1 MTDQAAMTLALA
13 EAVKGLGRTHPNPAV
28 GAVVVKGGRVIAT
41 GFHARA
47 GEPHAEAVALK
58 QAGRRARGATLYVT
72 LEPCDHHG
80 RTPPCT
86 EAIVAAGVTRVVY
99 ASTDPNPLVDGK
111 GARRLRAAGVAVKG
125 GVLAAE
131 AEALNRP
138 FFKAMRTG
146 LPWVTLKAG
155 ITLDGKLATASGS
168 SKWITSAAS
177 REAAHHLRDLS
188 DAILVGAGTVEADD
202 PRLTTRL
209 PGGRSA
215 VRVVLDPALR
225 LGPRAALAD
234 TREARTIVV
243 TAADLAS
250 PRAKA
255 LAARGV
261 ELWRAP
267 APRGRFALRPLLRR
281 LAKAGLLHVLVEG
294 GAQVHGA
301 FLSAGLFDELVLFV
315 APSVFGHAALTWTGG
330 LLAKTPAK
338 ALRFEGLHAE
348 RVGDDLMVT
357 ARRRAAS
364 SAR

>member
-1 MTDQAAMTLALA
+1 MTDAEAMTIALGQA
-13 EAVKGLGRTHPNPAV
+13 LKGLGRTHPNPAV
-28 GAVVVKGGRVIAT
+28 GAALVKGGRVIAT

-47 GEPHAEAVALK
+47 GEPHAEALALRA
-58 QAGRRARGATLYVT
+58 AGRAARGATLYVT

-86 EAIVAAGVTRVVY
+86 EAIIAAGVKRVVF

-111 GARRLRAAGVAVKG
+111 GARRLRAAGLAVTAH
-125 GVLAAE
+125 VLQDE

-155 ITLDGKLATASGS
+155 VTLDGKVATASGR

-177 REAAHHLRDLS
+177 RTAAHHLRDLA
-188 DAILVGAGTVEADD
+188 DVIVVGANTVVADD
-202 PRLTTRL
+202 PRLTTRV
-209 PGGRSA
+209 PGGRNPA
-215 VRVVLDPALR
+215 RLVLDATLR
-225 LGPRAALAD
+225 TSPRAALAD
-234 TREARTIVV
+234 TREARTIIA

-250 PRAKA
+250 PKAKA

-261 ELWRAP
+261 ELWRVP
-267 APRGRFALRPLLRR
+267 APKGRVALRPLLRR
-281 LAKAGLLHVLVEG
+281 LVKAGLLHVLVEG
-294 GAQVHGA
+294 GAAVHGA
-301 FLSAGLFDELVLFV
+301 FLAQGTFDELVLFM
-315 APSVFGHAALTWTGG
+315 APSLFGHAALTWSGG

-338 ALRFEGLHAE
+338 ALRLEGLHAE
-348 RVGDDLMVT
+348 RVGEDLMVT

-364 SAR
+364 TAR